1 MIDKYASRIWEIIRP
16 LLDFPEGHPAP
27 AFETGDPWHSVVF
40 HDLPTLRGRTHH
52 TIPKAQGSLELGGY
66 HHPVKVISVL
76 CTDKELTRWYENGIR
91 VSLRV
96 TVETRGAAQELVD
109 SGGMI
114 MGGRYKANHYVP
126 RPRSSTPHTES
137 PPT

>member
-1 MIDKYASRIWEIIRP
+1 MIDKYASCIWEIIRP
-16 LLDFPEGHPAP
+16 LLDFLEGHPAP

-40 HDLPTLRGRTHH
+40 HDLPTLRGRTHY
-52 TIPKAQGSLELGGY
+52 TIPKVQGPLELGGY
-66 HHPVKVISVL
+66 YHPVKAISVL
-76 CTDKELTRWYENGIR
+76 CTDEELTRRYENGIR

-96 TVETRGAAQELVD
+96 TVETRGAVQELVD

-126 RPRSSTPHTES
+126 WPCSSMPHTES